1 MDQKLQDRIEQF
13 LDNHWIHME
22 RRVSRLEGKVY
33 LLVGISTLT
42 LAGIVALLTKAWQ

>member
-1 MDQKLQDRIEQF
+1 MDENFQRRMEQF

-33 LLVGISTLT
+33 LLVGISSVT
-42 LAGIVALLTKAWQ
+42 LAGIVALLTKAW